1 MSPLASSRRVRRPVG
16 RLAALLSLLLG
27 CLVFSGFASLSPARG
42 DGGASSSPSRK
53 GKAAAKPRVVLVLTG
68 GLRWD
73 QLDQTIA
80 PNLARLGASGTMA
93 NLVPVSTTRPACP
106 VDTWLAMSA
115 GRQISSGGV
124 ASTPTCTQPLVAA
137 GAPLPEWGR
146 YRAALAQTSK
156 RSHLGQ
162 FAELASKA
170 GISTHGIGNGAA
182 YTLAGPSGVAP
193 ANYTA
198 APGADEELSN
208 LVSASASS
216 HDLTVVDAD
225 TESYASD
232 EERKLA
238 RSLYQQERLKEER
251 KAKSPGDWRS
261 DGASDPAP
269 TSGAS
274 VSPTVPNGTIPP
286 DTVDGSDS
294 QPGRRIFSIINMR
307 RVERILQKIPSGT
320 RVMLVSAA
328 DIDTYTYMQMYVA
341 ADVGK
346 APGAPIPMG
355 LASSDSVRQK
365 GIVQATDVV
374 PTVLSWFGAD
384 RGAVTGSVI
393 GSRPNTSACSSSQA
407 CYTERVDTL
416 ADQARH
422 SGKMRTL
429 RGPFIRQL
437 TTASI
442 VFFLVSL
449 ALTAMPLYRRV
460 LRHRSLSLLWS
471 WLGLT
476 IAAVPLASLVV
487 NVFPW
492 WMASNARL
500 ALFAGCWATAG
511 ALAALALA
519 TGRFWA
525 AGPLLSLAVPTAA
538 FIALD
543 AATGSHIMADSVV
556 GFNLLTAAR
565 FYGVG
570 NEAYAL
576 LAAGTLLGLAFLGER
591 IRLGR
596 PAEPAREAVSTP
608 EPALAHSGVAVRRNL
623 SAGSGGPTDRMV
635 PHGSAPS
642 GAEEATTTD
651 GTAGGGPPAGGAP
664 GAGRPSRTGA
674 ALAAIALIGLAVAG
688 VDALPSMGADFGGV
702 LSFLPALFL
711 LMILVARIRLSVSR
725 ILTIGG
731 ITVAAAAAIAVL
743 DWMRPAESRT
753 HLGKFVQSISDG
765 ELAEV
770 LGRKLG
776 TNVRLLFNST
786 HRWVVLAGLVLF
798 VCALVDLI
806 RARPEERVGPGETAM
821 PGGGAKPAAGASREA
836 GLLEGDRSR
845 KDGRSEGGGSAP
857 GGVRGLAALSRC
869 RAFMRRTWGFT
880 APVDEGVR
888 VPLRM
893 GLLSAGLCLLLAF
906 ALNDSGIVLPG
917 MAVILVMPGLVALW
931 LRQALKA
938 REEAD
943 SRPLRSDSD
952 RQALDVRK
960 EAEE

>member
-1 MSPLASSRRVRRPVG
+1 MDGVERPV
-16 RLAALLSLLLG
+16 
-27 CLVFSGFASLSPARG
+27 
-42 DGGASSSPSRK
+42 
-53 GKAAAKPRVVLVLTG
+53 
-68 GLRWD
+68 
-73 QLDQTIA
+73 
-80 PNLARLGASGTMA
+80 
-93 NLVPVSTTRPACP
+93 
-106 VDTWLAMSA
+106 
-115 GRQISSGGV
+115 
-124 ASTPTCTQPLVAA
+124 
-137 GAPLPEWGR
+137 
-146 YRAALAQTSK
+146 
-156 RSHLGQ
+156 
-162 FAELASKA
+162 
-170 GISTHGIGNGAA
+170 
-182 YTLAGPSGVAP
+182 
-193 ANYTA
+193 
-198 APGADEELSN
+198 
-208 LVSASASS
+208 
-216 HDLTVVDAD
+216 
-225 TESYASD
+225 
-232 EERKLA
+232 
-238 RSLYQQERLKEER
+238 
-251 KAKSPGDWRS
+251 
-261 DGASDPAP
+261 
-269 TSGAS
+269 
-274 VSPTVPNGTIPP
+274 
-286 DTVDGSDS
+286 
-294 QPGRRIFSIINMR
+294 
-307 RVERILQKIPSGT
+307 
-320 RVMLVSAA
+320 
-328 DIDTYTYMQMYVA
+328 
-341 ADVGK
+341 
-346 APGAPIPMG
+346 
-355 LASSDSVRQK
+355 
-365 GIVQATDVV
+365 
-374 PTVLSWFGAD
+374 
-384 RGAVTGSVI
+384 
-393 GSRPNTSACSSSQA
+393 
-407 CYTERVDTL
+407 
-416 ADQARH
+416 
-422 SGKMRTL
+422 
-429 RGPFIRQL
+429 
-437 TTASI
+437 
-442 VFFLVSL
+442 
-449 ALTAMPLYRRV
+449 
-460 LRHRSLSLLWS
+460 
-471 WLGLT
+471 
-476 IAAVPLASLVV
+476 
-487 NVFPW
+487 
-492 WMASNARL
+492 
-500 ALFAGCWATAG
+500 G

-635 PHGSAPS
+635 PHGGAPS

-725 ILTIGG
+725 MLTIGG

-770 LGRKLG
+770 LSRKLG
-776 TNVRLLFNST
+776 TNVRLLFSST

-798 VCALVDLI
+798 ACVLVDLI
-806 RARPEERVGPGETAM
+806 RARPEERVGHGERAM
-821 PGGGAKPAAGASREA
+821 PAGGASREA
-836 GLLEGDRSR
+836 GRSEGDRSQGDAR
-845 KDGRSEGGGSAP
+845 PEGGGSAP
-857 GGVRGLAALSRC
+857 GGVHGLAALSRC

-931 LRQALKA
+931 LRQALEA
-938 REEAD
+938 RKEVD
-943 SRPLRSDSD
+943 SRPLQSEPA
-952 RQALDVRK
+952 RQAPDVGKEVEEGK
-960 EAEE
+960 EAGE